1 MEWEKLELRPLLD
14 LLKEKANNWEPAEVL
29 PRTKKLGLLVIPQLH
44 NYKEGKY
51 RRDRNEVIGLFDAI
65 TKFIETGLPIALD
78 HFESIVDDYK
88 SRISPYPHYSG
99 IKVVVPQGLQAI
111 DDLSPADIPV
121 IEKEEEVSN
130 STSMKLL

>member
-14 LLKEKANNWEPAEVL
+14 LLKEKANIWEPVEVL
-29 PRTKKLGLLVIPQLH
+29 PRTKKLGLVVIPQLH
-44 NYKEGKY
+44 KYKEGKY

-65 TKFIETGLPIALD
+65 SKFIETGLPIALD

-88 SRISPYPHYSG
+88 GRISPYPHYSG
-99 IKVVVPQGLQAI
+99 IKVVVPQGLQGI
-111 DDLSPADIPV
+111 DDISPADIPD
-121 IEKEEEVSN
+121 IEEDESSN